1 LRITPQL
8 TGISIA
14 YNAALNQGTGRQ
26 WNFQCPPTVDSCLY
40 SGGPNRHW
48 TVADTAPA
56 TTGTVNAG
64 SIVNTANYPLEANYE
79 NQIYNVSIKAI
90 ERVSNA
96 SVRIYGPDA
105 FYPASGDSKID
116 VSMHVNINRNVTED
130 EGNLLDG
137 NAEGAVGTVLDDYRS
152 NEATVQSNYY
162 IP

>member
-1 LRITPQL
+1 
-8 TGISIA
+8 
-14 YNAALNQGTGRQ
+14 
-26 WNFQCPPTVDSCLY
+26 
-40 SGGPNRHW
+40 
-48 TVADTAPA
+48 
-56 TTGTVNAG
+56 VNAG